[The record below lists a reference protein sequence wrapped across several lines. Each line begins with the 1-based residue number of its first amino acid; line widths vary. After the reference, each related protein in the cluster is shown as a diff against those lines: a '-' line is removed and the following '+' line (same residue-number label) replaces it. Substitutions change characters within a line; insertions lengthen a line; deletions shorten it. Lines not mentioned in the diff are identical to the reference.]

1 MMEAAA
7 EAPPRPKPARSAA
20 TARPPP
26 SEAGARHNPLDGGG
40 GVAGFRP
47 SGNMRRAGRGG

>member
-7 EAPPRPKPARSAA
+7 EAPRPKAARSAA

>member
-7 EAPPRPKPARSAA
+7 EAPPRPKPSRSA
-20 TARPPP
+20 TTTRPPP
-26 SEAGARHNPLDGGG
+26 AEAGARHNPLDGGG

-47 SGNMRRAGRGG
+47 SGNMRRTGRGG